1 MALASPGVGN
11 IFKIKT
17 ILFNSRLTEAQKN
30 ANMEALNLY
39 RLGWGSGDHTI
50 ILGVTNSPTFNF
62 YWVTE
67 TDPVYGDRFP
77 TFFGNFKREAEEAS
91 GKPYSMRFDNIIHR
105 EVREWVK
112 IPIFYLS
119 IGQKFQS
126 SFLDTGKAHDPFFNP
141 KDFLTPTYFESFFPI

>member
-1 MALASPGVGN
+1 MAQPVTVYGPDGYPMQS
-11 IFKIKT
+11 T
-17 ILFNSRLTEAQKN
+17 LTEAQKN

-105 EVREWVK
+105 EINGTYYEAADWIVDGYDRGVYWLCAKDGLV
-112 IPIFYLS
+112 LW
-119 IGQKFQS
+119 
-126 SFLDTGKAHDPFFNP
+126 DTATTGNHVAVN
-141 KDFLTPTYFESFFPI
+141 